1 MGHNLA
7 ACGEVKGGY
16 PSLMSVTDGGKDSM
30 IIKHDTTPSYI
41 HSKDVSRRSSRHI
54 HIHNETRAFDR
65 KMLLRPLFLLVL
77 SFRHKRLVFFL
88 QPILRGTGFLS
99 PRSSTSPSSTASC
112 FLFPF
117 SSFVSLSHTPLPL
130 FAAALHSSLNL
141 IRDTCSTLLIVG
153 PFSAKRHYDGR
164 IVHDERCDFGHLS
177 RVGAQ
182 QVASTT
188 IDTST
193 TLL

>member
-1 MGHNLA
+1 MFL
-7 ACGEVKGGY
+7 E
-16 PSLMSVTDGGKDSM
+16 DSHG
-30 IIKHDTTPSYI
+30 IYTHTTT
-41 HSKDVSRRSSRHI
+41 KQ
-54 HIHNETRAFDR
+54 E
-65 KMLLRPLFLLVL
+65 LLIERCC
-77 SFRHKRLVFFL
+77 SDHYFFL
-88 QPILRGTGFLS
+88 YWVFDISALCFFYNPYYVALGPFL
-99 PRSSTSPSSTASC
+99 PRSCTSPSC

-117 SSFVSLSHTPLPL
+117 SSFVSLSHTPLLL

-141 IRDTCSTLLIVG
+141 IRDTCSTLPIVG

-193 TLL
+193 TLLWTTSNVSWTYIWLFEQ